1 MALKHRTQ
9 PGLSRVPYNSSLAL
23 QVALNAFSRIT
34 LLLKILNHRDTEG
47 TEARLTTL
55 LRDARAS

>member
-1 MALKHRTQ
+1 MPLKHRTQ
-9 PGLSRVPYNSSLAL
+9 PGLSRVPYNSSAL
-23 QVALNAFSRIT
+23 QVALKAFSRIT
-34 LLLKILNHRDTEG
+34 LLLRIWNHRDTEG